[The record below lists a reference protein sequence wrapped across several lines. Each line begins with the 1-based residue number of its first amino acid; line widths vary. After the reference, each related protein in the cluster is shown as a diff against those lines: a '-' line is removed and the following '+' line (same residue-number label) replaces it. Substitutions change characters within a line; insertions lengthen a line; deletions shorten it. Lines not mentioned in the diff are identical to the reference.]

1 MRHARRNGVLDFGS
15 AACMIFRAR
24 RSARL
29 SPVARDSCLDATIV
43 RTICEHVTRQEWI
56 HADV

>member
-1 MRHARRNGVLDFGS
+1 MRHPPRNGVLDFGS
-15 AACMIFRAR
+15 AISMIFRAR

-29 SPVARDSCLDATIV
+29 FSVARGSCLDATIV
-43 RTICEHVTRQEWI
+43 RAIGERVTKQDWI